1 MSVNASAWT
10 WWARTRR
17 PIAALAIIGCIIGVR
32 FNAAG
37 LAGAPEFGLPQTFI
51 FPGNDLVV
59 YLKAGQALLDGATP
73 YTNTPWPDPAVY
85 HYSPAAAWFIAQIM
99 RLATLLAGALPFRLL
114 AYLHL
119 ALIVGALPLAW
130 LVWRAALR
138 ELLPGSTRVMAAW
151 LPLWLVYS
159 QWFADQN
166 FLNIYTFLI
175 VLSGALMLAVAR
187 ERTWIAVALAVLIL
201 QTKPHYAFPIVLP
214 LLLGRWRYF
223 AKLLLATVAAYAL
236 VAGITI
242 LAVGPAYGVTLYGE
256 YLRFLTSIAQN
267 YPWGSYYLG
276 YNHSWYSILHWLFGI
291 QSWTPAVVAFLKIAT
306 FAPLGWLTWEW
317 LRRRPADRAT
327 GALGL
332 TFALHLWSM
341 TLLDQLWEASLAIV
355 AFMYLLAAG
364 SARVRR
370 LSILAGV
377 PFALLGLMQLAG
389 WKLAA
394 VIGRSIDQLDI
405 TAQIPVI
412 MAAVLGLYA
421 LLVWTVKRSIPRTLT
436 GLAGLPDIQADPHTL
451 R

>member
-1 MSVNASAWT
+1 M
-10 WWARTRR
+10 
-17 PIAALAIIGCIIGVR
+17 ALAIIGCIIGVR

-37 LAGAPEFGLPQTFI
+37 LAGAPEFGLPGTFI

-59 YLKAGQALLDGATP
+59 YLKAGQAILDGANP

-85 HYSPAAAWFIAQIM
+85 HYSPAAAWCIAQVL
-99 RLATLLAGALPFRLL
+99 RLATILAGALPFRVL

-138 ELLPGSTRVMAAW
+138 EFFPDSTRVMAAW

-166 FLNIYTFLI
+166 FLNIYTFLM
-175 VLSGALMLAVAR
+175 VLSGALLLAVAR
-187 ERTWIAVALAVLIL
+187 ERTGIAVALAVLIL

-214 LLLGRWRYF
+214 LLLGQWRYCV
-223 AKLLLATVAAYAL
+223 KLLTATVAAYAL
-236 VAGITI
+236 VAGIAI
-242 LAVGPAYGVTLYGE
+242 LAVGPVYGATLYGE

-276 YNHSWYSILHWLFGI
+276 YNHSWYSILHWLFGT
-291 QSWTPAVVAFLKIAT
+291 QPWTPAVVVALKLAT
-306 FAPLGWLTWEW
+306 FAPLGWLTWRW
-317 LRRRPADRAT
+317 LRQRPADRAA

-332 TFALHLWSM
+332 TFALHLWTM
-341 TLLDQLWEASLAIV
+341 TLLDQLWELSLAIV
-355 AFMYLLAAG
+355 VAGYLTVAG
-364 SARVRR
+364 SPRVQR
-370 LSILAGV
+370 LAVAIGA

-389 WKLAA
+389 WKLAT
-394 VIGRSIDQLDI
+394 VVGRSIDQLDI
-405 TAQIPVI
+405 TALMPVI

-421 LLVWTVKRSIPRTLT
+421 LLVWTVKQSIPRTIT
-436 GLAGLPDIQADPHTL
+436 GLADSRDIQANPHTL